1 MYLGICTN
9 LKTVSCVFTLHNQF
23 KWVFVSGSY
32 DFGEGGSEYEDF
44 LHLEE
49 FLNTA
54 KEEDLFVI
62 LRTGPYICSE
72 FNFGGF
78 PSWLLREETMGFRT
92 SEQNYMKYVTRL
104 VIFSLNKF

>member
-1 MYLGICTN
+1 MKTMTKMRN
-9 LKTVSCVFTLHNQF
+9 QLKLFSIFF
-23 KWVFVSGSY
+23 FIGKF
-32 DFGEGGSEYEDF
+32 DFGNGGSEFEDF

-72 FNFGGF
+72 YNFGGF
-78 PSWLLREETMGFRT
+78 PSWLLREKTMGFRT
-92 SEQNYMKYVTRL
+92 SEPTYMKFVTRYCFF
-104 VIFSLNKF
+104 FSILSFFILKK

>member
-1 MYLGICTN
+1 MCLGICTN
-9 LKTVSCVFTLHNQF
+9 LKTVSSVFRLNKQSKLF
-23 KWVFVSGSY
+23 SSGSY
-32 DFGEGGSEYEDF
+32 EFGEGGSEFEDF

-49 FLNTA
+49 FLTTA

-92 SEQNYMKYVTRL
+92 SEQNYMKYVTRS
-104 VIFSLNKF
+104 VIY